1 MRKTLP
7 ITGYEVTFSHPKVG
21 SLVIDAGAES
31 LSWEYGLN
39 TVVKPTL
46 GGEVVQIL
54 SAYVGSI
61 SISGSTRTNDE
72 LLAITNWFKR
82 YMLVAAGP
90 DGNRDQTPVTFRLA
104 SRQWSFDMWVTSTP
118 PLEYRTDLIAAPWSV
133 TGEIAGDSSAND
145 LAQAT
150 QSSLTDALTSKTFL
164 HTVGW
169 KGNLGAN
176 ALRLIDPKN
185 VSNASSDVDNIFE
198 NISRAVA
205 SLTTG
210 VASFLSD
217 FDATKDPDT
226 QFDGKDSD
234 DFYTAAFGTKY
245 LTGGGS
251 AGSAAA
257 GTGEIGSDRAS
268 IIAGIKQVFEAKD
281 IPAELGVLIALVE
294 TGGTLNPDARQPNGD
309 YAVGLFQTF
318 PTGAGGS
325 RSFSSQL
332 KQAFEDKSHPVTKHY
347 TPVMQITAASEWI
360 AAARNGSP
368 EVTLS
373 PKGSLKDKTDF
384 TRIRAWAQAAQRAG
398 VDYRTATKVVGYWN
412 EAVRLVKEFGDGQ
425 PAKVADITLS
435 GSRLSD
441 AILNHKNFL
450 GTDGAGP
457 RGDIANYEAVGVHEV
472 VIKAMLAI
480 LNAGWSLHISSVKTG
495 RGGNNHGPGRAF
507 DVNCYGPGAAFRNG
521 GGTASADPTKFITF
535 LKENRAALGGLRIG
549 YGAGAPKCGSDFKDK
564 EDHVHIDWTGSV

>member
-1 MRKTLP
+1 MRKTLS

-21 SLVIDAGAES
+21 SLVIDTGAES

-72 LLAITNWFKR
+72 LLTITNWFKR

-133 TGEIAGDSSAND
+133 TGEVAGDSSAND

-185 VSNASSDVDNIFE
+185 VSNSSSDVDNIFE

-210 VASFLSD
+210 DASFLSD

-226 QFDGKDSD
+226 QFNGKDAD

-245 LTGGGS
+245 LTGDDS
-251 AGSAAA
+251 TGSAAA
-257 GTGEIGSDRAS
+257 GIGDIGNDRAS

-309 YAVGLFQTF
+309 HAVGLFQTF
-318 PTGAGGS
+318 PGGAGTG
-325 RSFSSQL
+325 RSFSSKL
-332 KQAFEDKSHPVTKHY
+332 DDAFNDTSHPVTKHY

-360 AAARNGSP
+360 AAARNGSDD
-368 EVTLS
+368 VTLS
-373 PKGSLKDKTDF
+373 PKGTLKDKTDF
-384 TRIRAWAQAAQRAG
+384 TRIRAWAQAAQNAG

-412 EAVRLVKEFGDGQ
+412 EAVRLVKEFGNADVTSNIGK
-425 PAKVADITLS
+425 PIATGVKSAPFGEDRKDHTHEGVDLAAPVGTPVYAVVSGKVEQLSDPNGYGTYLILKGSNGDDYLYGHLSSYAVSNGTTVVAGRKIALS
-435 GSRLSD
+435 GNTGHS
-441 AILNHKNFL
+441 
-450 GTDGAGP
+450 TGP
-457 RGDIANYEAVGVHEV
+457 HLHFEYHPGGYRNPKDPWPL
-472 VIKAMLAI
+472 IK
-480 LNAGWSLHISSVKTG
+480 
-495 RGGNNHGPGRAF
+495 RF
-507 DVNCYGPGAAFRNG
+507 
-521 GGTASADPTKFITF
+521 
-535 LKENRAALGGLRIG
+535 
-549 YGAGAPKCGSDFKDK
+549 FK
-564 EDHVHIDWTGSV
+564 